1 MAIKD
6 RKQREKEFRKKI
18 IMQAARKVFS
28 ENGYSNALMENIAY
42 EAELGKGTLY
52 RYFESKDEILICLV
66 KTGMQSLNHQL
77 EQQLKNNELSPD
89 LMKIF
94 IREELYFY
102 KNNLD
107 LFKIIFQ
114 FIHSIYWECQ
124 DGLQKKI
131 GHYLHQ
137 HLEIIKLI
145 LNTCQKNGLLFRK
158 GLDIEKLANIL
169 EHMILATIMIW
180 FKKPPTQEELDKE
193 AQFISQIFLK
203 GVQTTNNKK

>member
-66 KTGMQSLNHQL
+66 KTGMESLNHQL
-77 EQQLKNNELSPD
+77 EQQLKNNEFTPD

-107 LFKIIFQ
+107 LFKIIFR
-114 FIHSIYWECQ
+114 FIHSAYWECQ
-124 DGLQKKI
+124 DGLQKEI

-137 HLEIIKLI
+137 HLNIIKI
-145 LNTCQKNGLLFRK
+145 MMKACQENGLFIQKKLEA
-158 GLDIEKLANIL
+158 EKLANIL
-169 EHMILATIMIW
+169 EHMILATIMTW

-203 GVQTTNNKK
+203 GVQATNNKK